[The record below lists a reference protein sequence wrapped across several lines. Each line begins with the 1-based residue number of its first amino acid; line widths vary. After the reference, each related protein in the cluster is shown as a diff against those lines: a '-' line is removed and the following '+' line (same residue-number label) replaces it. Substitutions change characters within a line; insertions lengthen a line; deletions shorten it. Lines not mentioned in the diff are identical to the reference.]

1 MAETLGFIGL
11 GNMGE
16 PIAANLIAAGHALR
30 IYNRTASKAAPLVA
44 KGATLAKN
52 PADVA
57 SPGGIVFTMVADDRA
72 IEELCLAPGSFVE
85 KLGPGGIHI
94 SLSTIAPATARR
106 LAEHHAKHKVE
117 YVASP
122 VFGRPEAAA
131 AKKLWVCTSGHA
143 AAKARVRP
151 LLEAIGQGIF
161 DFGEDAG
168 AANVVKLCGN
178 FMIAAAIETIS
189 EALALAEKNGVDK
202 NAVADLFGKTL
213 FACPVYQGYGKSI
226 AAEKFE
232 PAGFR
237 LALGFKDVSLAL
249 STATASSVPLPV
261 ASLLHDRYL
270 AAIAKGRGDMD
281 WTAIALGV
289 AEDAGLKP
297 QPQTKATPVS
307 ARVKVI

>member
-16 PIAANLIAAGHALR
+16 PIAANLMAAGHALR
-30 IYNRTASKAAPLVA
+30 VYNRTASKAAALVA

-57 SPGGIVFTMVADDRA
+57 SQGGVVFTMVADDRA
-72 IEELCLAPGSFVE
+72 IDELCLPSGSFVE
-85 KLGPGGIHI
+85 KLGAGGIHI

-151 LLEAIGQGIF
+151 LLETIGQGSF
-161 DFGEDAG
+161 DFGEEVG

-178 FMIAAAIETIS
+178 FMIASAIETIS
-189 EALALAEKNGVDK
+189 ESLALAEKNGIDK

-249 STATASSVPLPV
+249 STATASSVPLPIG
-261 ASLLHDRYL
+261 SLLHDRYL
-270 AAIAKGRGDMD
+270 AAIAKGRGDLD

-289 AEDAGLKP
+289 AEDAGIKP
-297 QPQTKATPVS
+297 QAQTKL
-307 ARVKVI
+307 AR

>member
-16 PIAANLIAAGHALR
+16 PIAANLMAAGHALR
-30 IYNRTASKAAPLVA
+30 VYNRTASKAAPLVA
-44 KGATLAKN
+44 KGATLVKH
-52 PADVA
+52 PAEVA
-57 SPGGIVFTMVADDRA
+57 SPGGIVLTMVADDRA
-72 IEELCLAPGSFVE
+72 LDELCLAPGSFVE
-85 KLGPGGIHI
+85 TLGPGGIHI
-94 SLSTIAPATARR
+94 SLSTISPATARR

-117 YVASP
+117 YIASP

-178 FMIAAAIETIS
+178 FLVASTV
-189 EALALAEKNGVDK
+189 EALAEMMVLAEKNHISKKALAEMIG
-202 NAVADLFGKTL
+202 NFSPMHA
-213 FACPVYQGYGKSI
+213 GYANLI
-226 AAEKFE
+226 AEERFE

-237 LALGFKDVSLAL
+237 LALGLKDINLILQTARD
-249 STATASSVPLPV
+249 STTPLPL
-261 ASLLHDRYL
+261 ASLLHDHWL
-270 AAIAKGRGDMD
+270 SAMAKGRGDLD
-281 WTAIALGV
+281 WSAVALGL

-297 QPQTKATPVS
+297 QSQTKAAT
-307 ARVKVI
+307 

>member
-1 MAETLGFIGL
+1 MTETLGFIGL

-16 PIAANLIAAGHALR
+16 PIAANLMAAGHALH

-44 KGATLAKN
+44 KGATLAKH
-52 PADVA
+52 PAEVA

-72 IEELCLAPGSFVE
+72 IEELCLSPGSFVE
-85 KLGPGGIHI
+85 KLGPGGIHV
-94 SLSTIAPATARR
+94 SFSTISPAVARR

-143 AAKARVRP
+143 APKARVRP

-178 FMIAAAIETIS
+178 FMIASAIETIS
-189 EALALAEKNGVDK
+189 ESLALAEKNGIDK
-202 NAVADLFGKTL
+202 NAIADLFGKTL
-213 FACPVYQGYGKSI
+213 FACPIYQGYGKSI

-249 STATASSVPLPV
+249 ATATASEVPLPV

-281 WTAIALGV
+281 WTAVALGV
-289 AEDAGLKP
+289 SEDAGLKP
-297 QPQTKATPVS
+297 QAQTKA
-307 ARVKVI
+307 AR

>member
-1 MAETLGFIGL
+1 MAQTLGFIGL

-16 PIAANLIAAGHALR
+16 PIAANLMASGHALR
-30 IYNRTASKAAPLVA
+30 VYNRTASKAATLVA

-57 SPGGIVFTMVADDRA
+57 APGGIVFTMVADDRA
-72 IEELCLAPGSFVE
+72 IDELCLSPGSFVE

-178 FMIAAAIETIS
+178 FLVASTV
-189 EALALAEKNGVDK
+189 EALAEMMVLAEKNRISKKALAEMIG
-202 NAVADLFGKTL
+202 NFSPMHA
-213 FACPVYQGYGKSI
+213 GYANLI
-226 AAEKFE
+226 AEEKFE

-237 LALGFKDVSLAL
+237 LALGLKDINLILQTARD
-249 STATASSVPLPV
+249 STTPLPL
-261 ASLLHDRYL
+261 ASLLHDRWL
-270 AAIAKGRGDMD
+270 SAVAKGRGDLD
-281 WTAIALGV
+281 WSAVALGL

-297 QPQTKATPVS
+297 QSQTKAAT
-307 ARVKVI
+307 

>member
-16 PIAANLIAAGHALR
+16 PIAANLMAAGHALR

-72 IEELCLAPGSFVE
+72 LDELCLSPGSFVE
-85 KLGPGGIHI
+85 KLCPGGIHV

-106 LAEHHAKHKVE
+106 LAEHHARHQVE
-117 YVASP
+117 YVAAP

-131 AKKLWVCTSGHA
+131 AKRLWVCTSGHA

-151 LLEAIGQGIF
+151 LFEAIGQGVF
-161 DFGEDAG
+161 DFGEDPG

-178 FMIAAAIETIS
+178 FLVASTI
-189 EALALAEKNGVDK
+189 EALAEMMVLAEKNGLSK
-202 NAVADLFGKTL
+202 KAVADMIGNFSPMH
-213 FACPVYQGYGKSI
+213 AGYANLI
-226 AAEKFE
+226 AEEKFQ

-237 LALGFKDVSLAL
+237 LALGLKDINLILQTARE
-249 STATASSVPLPV
+249 STTPLPL
-261 ASLLHDRYL
+261 ASLLHDHWL
-270 AAIAKGRGDMD
+270 SAIAKGRGDLD
-281 WTAIALGV
+281 WSAVALGL
-289 AEDAGLKP
+289 AEDAGLTP
-297 QPQTKATPVS
+297 QAQTKA
-307 ARVKVI
+307 AR